1 MLNRAIVAAFLATS
15 AAAFGVQ
22 AAPSEAPRCDE
33 VQSGANRAHAPAKRP
48 LGTVDMSPRDGCERP
63 RTVRA

>member
-1 MLNRAIVAAFLATS
+1 MLNQAIVAAFLATS

-22 AAPSEAPRCDE
+22 AVQLETPRCDV
-33 VQSGANRAHAPAKRP
+33 VQSGPERAQAPAKRP

-63 RTVRA
+63 RTVRT